1 MSTTMRPTLQ
11 TVPESLPADHVTTTT
26 TNVTATSVNSQPS
39 SAVSSSVE
47 KNNTV
52 SAIPLAHT
60 ATTSLK
66 PRSSSSKVSSQTNH
80 LSIYPLLLNRFYLLD
95 VIY

>member
-1 MSTTMRPTLQ
+1 MRPTLQ

>member
-1 MSTTMRPTLQ
+1 MRPTLQ

-26 TNVTATSVNSQPS
+26 TNVTASSVNSQPS

-66 PRSSSSKVSSQTNH
+66 PRSSSSKVSIELNYLITH
-80 LSIYPLLLNRFYLLD
+80 YYLYRLLLSLSL
-95 VIY
+95 IIMCL